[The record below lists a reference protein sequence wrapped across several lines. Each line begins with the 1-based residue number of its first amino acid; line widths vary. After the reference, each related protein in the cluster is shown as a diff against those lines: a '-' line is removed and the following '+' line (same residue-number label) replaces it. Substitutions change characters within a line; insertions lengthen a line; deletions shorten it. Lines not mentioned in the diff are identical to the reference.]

1 MKHREPDDRT
11 VDHHDH
17 ALDRRYGDDT
27 GEAAQ
32 LVHPWVATGTAS
44 TPATMLAASRSGTL
58 ATRATTSA
66 RGITPKCSG
75 GGSS

>member
-1 MKHREPDDRT
+1 
-11 VDHHDH
+11 
-17 ALDRRYGDDT
+17 
-27 GEAAQ
+27 
-32 LVHPWVATGTAS
+32 
-44 TPATMLAASRSGTL
+44 MLAASRSGTL